1 MSTARTRP
9 NALVSRDFRLVTK
22 RGRKAKGRYCIVYRL
37 GPVSAGHGGAG
48 GAGAGGDGS
57 VGAGGGVSRDVSGE
71 LVSWGGPRYGL
82 IVTKAIGNAVVR
94 HRVSRVLRAVAR
106 DVIVAGSAAD
116 ETGSG
121 GSAGSVKAAEMAGVA
136 GSADVAG
143 EQVAVNRSSRWVI
156 RALPAAATA
165 GYKEVRADVE
175 TVVDKLEQLG

>member
-37 GPVSAGHGGAG
+37 GPASAGHAGAG
-48 GAGAGGDGS
+48 GAHAGG

-106 DVIVAGSAAD
+106 DVIVAGRRAGSADLAGAA
-116 ETGSG
+116 GSG
-121 GSAGSVKAAEMAGVA
+121 DLAGSVGAAEMAGA
-136 GSADVAG
+136 AG

-175 TVVDKLEQLG
+175 TVVDTLEQLG